1 MWGYLHPHADEET
14 TTDKITTSAVATVPG
29 LHYVRDY
36 LSQQEQAQLLII
48 VDRHPWLRDL
58 KRLVQHY
65 GYRYDYKR
73 RMAPRS
79 MFLGPLPVWVVTLI
93 ERLVHD
99 GWAPLPPDQLIS
111 NEYMPGQGIASHI
124 DCVPCFGDPILA
136 ISLGSPCVMLFGHP
150 RTGVQVP
157 VLIEP
162 GSLYVMQGEGRY
174 QWKHGIMAR
183 KSDVYSGRRIQ
194 RGRRISLTFRTV
206 IQQAFNPTAKEAGH
220 G

>member
-1 MWGYLHPHADEET
+1 MN
-14 TTDKITTSAVATVPG
+14 KIPTSAVATVPG

-36 LSQQEQAQLLII
+36 LSQQEQAQLLI
-48 VDRHPWLRDL
+48 VADRNPWMQDL
-58 KRLVQHY
+58 KRRVQHY

-73 RMAPRS
+73 RTVHRS
-79 MFLGPLPVWVVTLI
+79 MFLGPLPGWVVPLV
-93 ERLVHD
+93 EWLVHD
-99 GWAPLPPDQLIS
+99 GWAPLPPDQLIL
-111 NEYMPGQGIASHI
+111 NEYLPGQGIASHI

-136 ISLGSPCVMLFGHP
+136 ISLGSPCTMLFSHL

-162 GSLYVMQGEGRY
+162 GSLYVMQGEARY

-183 KSDVYSGRRIQ
+183 ESDVYSGHRFQ

-206 IQQAFNPTAKEAGH
+206 IQQAFNITAKEAGH